1 MVNTFKLASRLI
13 PWWHTS
19 AKQNCSGTSTKDFLT
34 LLGAKYGIWNK
45 HISFWSHLGKLN
57 KYGLD
62 SAQFATFPP
71 TLPWKHPNACFKEK
85 WDQASQVRHG
95 HCHRGGPKPPIL
107 TPDTDKTRRFKEW
120 PTGCLVSCQC
130 ELPAE
135 HPEYKGVALW
145 GNPQK

>member
-1 MVNTFKLASRLI
+1 MQGKSL
-13 PWWHTS
+13 WH
-19 AKQNCSGTSTKDFLT
+19 KHKGFVKPYWVLNKGSGT
-34 LLGAKYGIWNK
+34 N
-45 HISFWSHLGKLN
+45 ISFWSHLGKLN

-71 TLPWKHPNACFKEK
+71 TLPWKHQNACFKEK

-107 TPDTDKTRRFKEW
+107 TPDTDKTRGFKEW

-135 HPEYKGVALW
+135 HPDYKGVALW
-145 GNPQK
+145 GKSPKVSHPHASRSSGGVL